1 MSHQVIYINSYDFG
15 QFTAWSHLS
24 DWFSVCCCSSLP
36 EWDSERRG
44 WMCVD
49 SLSHS
54 DRQSRWSRWRRR
66 CCSDSSSAAGAVGS
80 VHCTADSSAGE
91 EAQSLV
97 SFFKPLS
104 PNKRHVFSPVSLQA
118 YQLNLETRPEDTS
131 VSGLSYTRL
140 FLSSFSQ
147 VMNSW
152 RLMCFYFPH
161 TLTHTAVFIRVL
173 FDCFPQMNCDSD
185 PHHESMPLQP
195 SFLITVF
202 CAGSDLCPS
211 DLQCPQN
218 TRTHSLQK
226 CWRDFSYSVSFT
238 QYCHLCGAVG
248 KSAERR
254 GRLTSVGVM
263 KVYAAAVKPQR
274 HWCTSVSVAFG
285 CSVSCLLLDKYIYIK
300 KTIFFYTVVGVLQ
313 KMLENQNLKNSLQR
327 NVVENIFCKVFR
339 FPPLIPT
346 TQTKEMK

>member
-91 EAQSLV
+91 EAQTLV

-131 VSGLSYTRL
+131 ISGLSYTRL

-152 RLMCFYFPH
+152 CWVCFYFPH
-161 TLTHTAVFIRVL
+161 TLLSSSGSCLIVFLRWTVTATPTMSPCPCSPPSWSQSFVPDPIFVHPTSGVHGTPGHIPYRNAEETLVIQFPLLNTATCVVL
-173 FDCFPQMNCDSD
+173 WEN
-185 PHHESMPLQP
+185 QP
-195 SFLITVF
+195 SAADVWR
-202 CAGSDLCPS
+202 ASAWWRS
-211 DLQCPQN
+211 
-218 TRTHSLQK
+218 TRWL
-226 CWRDFSYSVSFT
+226 WNPRDTDV
-238 QYCHLCGAVG
+238 
-248 KSAERR
+248 
-254 GRLTSVGVM
+254 
-263 KVYAAAVKPQR
+263 
-274 HWCTSVSVAFG
+274 
-285 CSVSCLLLDKYIYIK
+285 LLYL
-300 KTIFFYTVVGVLQ
+300 
-313 KMLENQNLKNSLQR
+313 
-327 NVVENIFCKVFR
+327 
-339 FPPLIPT
+339 
-346 TQTKEMK
+346 